1 MWTRR
6 SLLLAASAP
15 VLGALAP
22 DAPSAALAPDAPSAA
37 ERAAMARVAEEF
49 RSSYAI
55 PGLSVAISRNGNLVY
70 VEAFGVADSQTG
82 ERLTPGH
89 RFRIASVSKSITSVT
104 IFRLIEQGRL
114 RLGDRV
120 FGPGAILG
128 DSFGPPP
135 YRSGVDQ
142 ITIDHLLTHT
152 AGGWPNDDRDP
163 ATHNPQWSL
172 RALIDWAIHN
182 VALDRTP
189 GTNFAYSNFGYCV
202 LGRVIEH
209 LTGQRYDDFVR
220 QDVLR
225 HCDVTGMA
233 IGGNTLAERQPMEV
247 RYDGQRGEQ
256 PYAWNVAR
264 TDSYGGWVA
273 RPTDLVNFALRVDGF
288 PEPPD
293 ILQPATIRTMT
304 TPSVASPSYARGWW
318 VNGFGDYWHTGSMPG
333 SATIVTR
340 THDGF
345 CWAAF
350 ANSRR
355 PETGMEGNLEQLPR
369 EMRKQVATWSSW

>member
-1 MWTRR
+1 
-6 SLLLAASAP
+6 
-15 VLGALAP
+15 
-22 DAPSAALAPDAPSAA
+22 
-37 ERAAMARVAEEF
+37 
-49 RSSYAI
+49 
-55 PGLSVAISRNGNLVY
+55 
-70 VEAFGVADSQTG
+70 
-82 ERLTPGH
+82 
-89 RFRIASVSKSITSVT
+89 
-104 IFRLIEQGRL
+104 
-114 RLGDRV
+114 
-120 FGPGAILG
+120 
-128 DSFGPPP
+128 FGPPP
-135 YRSGVDQ
+135 YQSGVDQ

-152 AGGWPNDDRDP
+152 AGGWPNDGRDP

-225 HCDVTGMA
+225 HSYVTGMA

-273 RPTDLVNFALRVDGF
+273 RPTDLV
-288 PEPPD
+288 
-293 ILQPATIRTMT
+293 
-304 TPSVASPSYARGWW
+304 
-318 VNGFGDYWHTGSMPG
+318 
-333 SATIVTR
+333 
-340 THDGF
+340 
-345 CWAAF
+345 
-350 ANSRR
+350 
-355 PETGMEGNLEQLPR
+355 
-369 EMRKQVATWSSW
+369 